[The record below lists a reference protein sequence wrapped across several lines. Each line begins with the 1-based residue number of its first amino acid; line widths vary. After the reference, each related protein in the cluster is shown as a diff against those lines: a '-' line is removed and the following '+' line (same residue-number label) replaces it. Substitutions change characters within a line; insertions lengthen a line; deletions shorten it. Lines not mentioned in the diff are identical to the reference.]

1 MSFITKTHLSR
12 RTFLH
17 GVGVTMALPLLESMI
32 PAATAFGQT
41 AARPRTRLGAI
52 YFPHGAIM
60 PKWTPATEGAG
71 YELTEILQPIKPF
84 YDQVNVISD
93 LRHALAYGSGATAN
107 HNRAAAAFLSGA
119 FAEPGAQPTLGITF
133 DQIAAQKIGQDTPLP
148 SLELTIEEP
157 SLNCGDG
164 LSCSYRDTISWQG
177 QHAPL
182 PMQNNPQVV
191 FERLFGD
198 GNTAE
203 QRKARRDQSISLLDS
218 VLGEASTLQRKL
230 PASDRT
236 RLDQYL
242 TDVREIERRV
252 QKAGQ
257 QLSDDLPIP
266 AAPTG
271 VPRDVEEHIK
281 LMYDL
286 QVLAW
291 QAEITRVSTFLMCK
305 ELSTTVYAKSG
316 VRDAFHTL
324 SHHSNVPD
332 NINRFAILN
341 MYHVGAVR
349 LFPGQAAFDAGWRRH
364 VARSLAGAVRQ
375 RVERRQPAQSHRS
388 AGARGGRR
396 LGPPQGRTPS
406 ASSEEHADGQSA
418 RRDARQA
425 RGHHRQAG
433 RQHGADFAVVPGP
446 QSSVLESCAAKTV
459 D

>member
-1 MSFITKTHLSR
+1 MAFITKAHLSR

-17 GVGVTMALPLLESMI
+17 GAGVTLALPLLESMI
-32 PAATAFGQT
+32 PAATLLGQT
-41 AARPRTRLGAI
+41 AATPRTRLGAI

-60 PKWTPATEGAG
+60 PLWTPASEGAG
-71 YELTEILQPIKPF
+71 FELTPILQPLKPF
-84 YDQVNVISD
+84 YSQINIISD
-93 LRHALAYGSGATAN
+93 LRHANAYGSGATAN
-107 HNRAAAAFLSGA
+107 HNRSAAAYLSGA
-119 FAEPGAQPTLGITF
+119 FAETGAQPSLGITV

-177 QHAPL
+177 PHAPL

-203 QRKARRDQSISLLDS
+203 QRKTRRAQSISLLDS
-218 VLGEASTLQRKL
+218 VVGEAASLQRKL
-230 PASDRT
+230 PATDRT

-242 TDVREIERRV
+242 SDVREIERRV

-257 QLSDDLPIP
+257 QLSDDLPVP

-305 ELSTTVYAKSG
+305 ELSGSTYPKSG

-324 SHHSNVPD
+324 SHHSNVKE
-332 NINRFAILN
+332 NIERFAMLN
-341 MYHVGAVR
+341 TYHVG
-349 LFPGQAAFDAGWRRH
+349 LFAYFLEKLRATPDGDGTLLDHSLVLYGSGMSDGNQHNHTDLP
-364 VARSLAGAVRQ
+364 VVLAG
-375 RVERRQPAQSHRS
+375 
-388 AGARGGRR
+388 GASGRLKGGRHLR
-396 LGPPQGRTPS
+396 HPKNTPMANLLVAMLDTLGIPTDKFGDS
-406 ASSEEHADGQSA
+406 NGEVS
-418 RRDARQA
+418 
-425 RGHHRQAG
+425 
-433 RQHGADFAVVPGP
+433 
-446 QSSVLESCAAKTV
+446 L
-459 D
+459 

>member
-1 MSFITKTHLSR
+1 MAFITKAHLSR
-12 RTFLH
+12 RTFLR
-17 GVGVTMALPLLESMI
+17 GAGVTLALPLLESMI
-32 PAATAFGQT
+32 PAATLFGQT
-41 AARPRTRLGAI
+41 AAKARTRLGAI

-60 PKWTPATEGAG
+60 PQWTPASEGAG
-71 YELTEILQPIKPF
+71 FELTPILQPLKPF
-84 YDQVNVISD
+84 YNQINIISD
-93 LRHALAYGSGATAN
+93 LRHANAYGSGATAN
-107 HNRAAAAFLSGA
+107 HNRSAAAYLSGA
-119 FAEPGAQPTLGITF
+119 FAETGAQPSLGITV

-177 QHAPL
+177 AHAPL

-203 QRKARRDQSISLLDS
+203 QRKTRRAQSISLLDS
-218 VLGEASTLQRKL
+218 VVGEAASLQRKL
-230 PASDRT
+230 PATDRT

-242 TDVREIERRV
+242 SDVREIERRV

-257 QLSDDLPIP
+257 QLSDDLPVP

-305 ELSTTVYAKSG
+305 ELSGATYPKSG

-324 SHHSNVPD
+324 SHHSNVKE
-332 NINRFAILN
+332 NIERFALLN
-341 MYHVGAVR
+341 TYHVG
-349 LFPGQAAFDAGWRRH
+349 LFAYFLEKL
-364 VARSLAGAVRQ
+364 RSTPDGDGTLLDHSLVLYGSGMSDGNQHNHTDLPVVLAG
-375 RVERRQPAQSHRS
+375 
-388 AGARGGRR
+388 GASGRLKGGRHLR
-396 LGPPQGRTPS
+396 HPKNTPMANLLVAMLDTLGIPTDKFGDS
-406 ASSEEHADGQSA
+406 NGEVS
-418 RRDARQA
+418 
-425 RGHHRQAG
+425 
-433 RQHGADFAVVPGP
+433 
-446 QSSVLESCAAKTV
+446 L
-459 D
+459 